1 MKNDIRTVKTK
12 SAIKQAFSNLMRKN
26 SFDKLTIQKI
36 CDEANVNRVTF
47 YNHYQD
53 KYDLFKE
60 YLDEI
65 LMDVFNQSK
74 DSFDI
79 SKEPNL
85 FFKCL
90 FNNIVELCFNNK
102 DILKTLEYQGNSIIA
117 YIIQNTAYEKLINLV
132 LNHFS
137 SNDLKYPAQAVSA
150 FLIGGFTSIISY
162 YLNTKGENKQDII
175 SLGDNFIDDLLKIM
189 LK

>member
-1 MKNDIRTVKTK
+1 MKNDIRTIKTK
-12 SAIKQAFSNLMRKN
+12 AAIKQAFSSLMKKN
-26 SFDKLTIQKI
+26 PFDKLTIQKI

-74 DSFDI
+74 ESFDI

-102 DILKTLEYQGNSIIA
+102 DIIITLEYQGNSIIA
-117 YIIQNTAYEKLINLV
+117 YIIQNTTYEKLSHLV
-132 LNHFS
+132 SNHL

-150 FLIGGFTSIISY
+150 FLIGGFTNIISY
-162 YLNTKGENKQDII
+162 YLNTKGVNKKDII
-175 SLGDNFIDDLLKIM
+175 TLRDSFIDDLLKII